1 MGDRV
6 CEPITRREE
15 VYQSALDTIYCAI
28 IILDQAGKILYVNE
42 SARKMVEGSSVVFEE
57 LLECLG
63 QEVDLVR
70 GSGRYQID
78 VGPARIVCRVNPRYL
93 SGERHGSTIVLH
105 QSKHS
110 ECVMQEMDVVS
121 SIFEELNVCLE
132 SSHDG
137 IMVSDGMGNVIRLN
151 AALEKLIGVKRRD
164 ILGRNV
170 ADLVQ
175 EGVYESS
182 AILQVIETG
191 KTATVV
197 IDHNGRQLL
206 ITGSPVYNANSA
218 MTAVV
223 ANIRDMSELNDLR
236 QKLEQQQMIA
246 EKYSKELAHIARQ
259 QSAQTSFVACSREMK
274 TILATIHSISEV
286 DSTVLISGE
295 SGTGKEMVVNEIYA
309 SSMRSYRPIIK
320 VNCGA
325 IPPALFESELFGYE
339 DGAFTGARRKGK
351 PGFFELAHMG
361 TLFLD
366 EVGELPLEMQ
376 VKLLRVLQ
384 EGEIIRIGGSKPISV
399 DVRIIAATNRD
410 LWQQVQEGKFR
421 QDLYYRLNVINIEV
435 PPLRERRDD
444 VIPLAVH
451 FIEKYNQ
458 KYSKHKEL
466 SMELGK
472 ILRSLDW
479 LGNIRELE
487 NLIENMVVLVQRDVL
502 YPEDL
507 PPRYR
512 QSGAEVSACQVTVH
526 GIMPLKEA
534 IQQVESQLL
543 CHAQEKYTTTREIAK
558 VLGVDQSTVSRKMGT
573 LLHR

>member
-1 MGDRV
+1 M
-6 CEPITRREE
+6 
-15 VYQSALDTIYCAI
+15 
-28 IILDQAGKILYVNE
+28 
-42 SARKMVEGSSVVFEE
+42 
-57 LLECLG
+57 
-63 QEVDLVR
+63 
-70 GSGRYQID
+70 
-78 VGPARIVCRVNPRYL
+78 
-93 SGERHGSTIVLH
+93 
-105 QSKHS
+105 
-110 ECVMQEMDVVS
+110 
-121 SIFEELNVCLE
+121 
-132 SSHDG
+132 
-137 IMVSDGMGNVIRLN
+137 
-151 AALEKLIGVKRRD
+151 
-164 ILGRNV
+164 
-170 ADLVQ
+170 
-175 EGVYESS
+175 
-182 AILQVIETG
+182 
-191 KTATVV
+191 
-197 IDHNGRQLL
+197 
-206 ITGSPVYNANSA
+206 
-218 MTAVV
+218 
-223 ANIRDMSELNDLR
+223 
-236 QKLEQQQMIA
+236 
-246 EKYSKELAHIARQ
+246 
-259 QSAQTSFVACSREMK
+259 
-274 TILATIHSISEV
+274 
-286 DSTVLISGE
+286 
-295 SGTGKEMVVNEIYA
+295 
-309 SSMRSYRPIIK
+309 
-320 VNCGA
+320 
-325 IPPALFESELFGYE
+325 
-339 DGAFTGARRKGK
+339 
-351 PGFFELAHMG
+351 
-361 TLFLD
+361 
-366 EVGELPLEMQ
+366 
-376 VKLLRVLQ
+376 
-384 EGEIIRIGGSKPISV
+384 

-512 QSGAEVSACQVTVH
+512 QSGAEVSPCQVTVH

>member
-182 AILQVIETG
+182 ALLQVIETG

-410 LWQQVQEGKFR
+410 LWEMTEEGTFR

-435 PPLRERRDD
+435 PPLRQRRDD
-444 VIPLAVH
+444 IIPLVMH
-451 FIEKYNQ
+451 MLERFNQ
-458 KYSKHKEL
+458 KYGKHKEIPI
-466 SMELGK
+466 ELGK
-472 ILRSLDW
+472 VLRELPW
-479 LGNIRELE
+479 RGNVRELE
-487 NLIENMVVLVQRDVL
+487 NLIENLVVLCPEDVL
-502 YPEDL
+502 TPEHL
-507 PPRYR
+507 PVRYQR
-512 QSGAEVSACQVTVH
+512 GQNPAS
-526 GIMPLKEA
+526 
-534 IQQVESQLL
+534 QVEIRGILPMKDMVRRAERQLIAN
-543 CHAQEKYTTTREIAK
+543 AQAQYSSMQEVAK
-558 VLGVDQSTVSRKMGT
+558 ALGVDVSTISRK
-573 LLHR
+573 LSRN

>member
-15 VYQSALDTIYCAI
+15 VYQSELDTIYCAI

-410 LWQQVQEGKFR
+410 LWEMTEEGTFR

-435 PPLRERRDD
+435 PPLRQRRDD
-444 VIPLAVH
+444 IIPLVMH
-451 FIEKYNQ
+451 MLERFNQ
-458 KYSKHKEL
+458 KYGKHKEIPI
-466 SMELGK
+466 ELGK
-472 ILRSLDW
+472 VLRELPW
-479 LGNIRELE
+479 RGNVRELE
-487 NLIENMVVLVQRDVL
+487 NLIENLVVLCPEDVL
-502 YPEDL
+502 TPEHL
-507 PPRYR
+507 PVRYQR
-512 QSGAEVSACQVTVH
+512 GQNPAS
-526 GIMPLKEA
+526 
-534 IQQVESQLL
+534 QVEIRGILPMKDMVRRAERQLIAN
-543 CHAQEKYTTTREIAK
+543 AQAQYSSMQEVAK
-558 VLGVDQSTVSRKMGT
+558 ALGVDVSTISRK
-573 LLHR
+573 LSRN

>member
-366 EVGELPLEMQ
+366 EVGEPPLEMQ

-410 LWQQVQEGKFR
+410 LWEMTEEGTFR

-435 PPLRERRDD
+435 PPLRQRRDD
-444 VIPLAVH
+444 IIPLVMH
-451 FIEKYNQ
+451 MLERFNQ
-458 KYSKHKEL
+458 KYGKHKEIPI
-466 SMELGK
+466 ELGK
-472 ILRSLDW
+472 VLRELPW
-479 LGNIRELE
+479 RGNVRELE
-487 NLIENMVVLVQRDVL
+487 NLIENLVVLCPEDVL
-502 YPEDL
+502 TPEHL
-507 PPRYR
+507 PVRYQR
-512 QSGAEVSACQVTVH
+512 GQNPAS
-526 GIMPLKEA
+526 
-534 IQQVESQLL
+534 QVEIRGILPMKDMVRRAERQLIAN
-543 CHAQEKYTTTREIAK
+543 AQAQYSSMQEVAK
-558 VLGVDQSTVSRKMGT
+558 ALGVDVSTISRK
-573 LLHR
+573 LSRN

>member
-339 DGAFTGARRKGK
+339 DGAFTEARRKGK

-410 LWQQVQEGKFR
+410 LWEMTEEGTFR

-435 PPLRERRDD
+435 PPLRQRRDD
-444 VIPLAVH
+444 IIPLVMH
-451 FIEKYNQ
+451 MLERFNQ
-458 KYSKHKEL
+458 KYGKHKEIPI
-466 SMELGK
+466 ELGK
-472 ILRSLDW
+472 VLRELPW
-479 LGNIRELE
+479 RGNVRELE
-487 NLIENMVVLVQRDVL
+487 NLIENLVVLCPEDVL
-502 YPEDL
+502 TPEHL
-507 PPRYR
+507 PVRYQR
-512 QSGAEVSACQVTVH
+512 GQNPAS
-526 GIMPLKEA
+526 
-534 IQQVESQLL
+534 QVEIRGILPMKDMVRRAERQLIAN
-543 CHAQEKYTTTREIAK
+543 AQAQYSSMQEVAK
-558 VLGVDQSTVSRKMGT
+558 ALGVDVSTISRK
-573 LLHR
+573 LSRN

>member
-182 AILQVIETG
+182 AILQVIESG

-223 ANIRDMSELNDLR
+223 ANIWDMSELNDLR

-309 SSMRSYRPIIK
+309 SSMRSCRPIIK

-410 LWQQVQEGKFR
+410 LWEMTEEGTFR

-435 PPLRERRDD
+435 PPLRQRRDD
-444 VIPLAVH
+444 IIPLVMH
-451 FIEKYNQ
+451 MLERFNQ
-458 KYSKHKEL
+458 KYGKHKEIPI
-466 SMELGK
+466 ELGK
-472 ILRSLDW
+472 VLRELPW
-479 LGNIRELE
+479 RGNVRELE
-487 NLIENMVVLVQRDVL
+487 NLIENLVVLCPEDVL
-502 YPEDL
+502 TPEHL
-507 PPRYR
+507 PVRYQR
-512 QSGAEVSACQVTVH
+512 GQNPAS
-526 GIMPLKEA
+526 
-534 IQQVESQLL
+534 QVEIRGILPMKDMVRRAERQLIAN
-543 CHAQEKYTTTREIAK
+543 AQAQYSSMQEVAK
-558 VLGVDQSTVSRKMGT
+558 ALGVDVSTISRK
-573 LLHR
+573 LSRN

>member
-110 ECVMQEMDVVS
+110 ESVMQEMDVVS

-410 LWQQVQEGKFR
+410 LWEMTEEGTFR

-435 PPLRERRDD
+435 PLLRQRRDD
-444 VIPLAVH
+444 IIPLVMH
-451 FIEKYNQ
+451 MLERFNQ
-458 KYSKHKEL
+458 KYGKHKEIPI
-466 SMELGK
+466 ELGK
-472 ILRSLDW
+472 VLRELPW
-479 LGNIRELE
+479 RGNVRELE
-487 NLIENMVVLVQRDVL
+487 NLIENLVVLCPEDVL
-502 YPEDL
+502 TPEHL
-507 PPRYR
+507 PVRYQR
-512 QSGAEVSACQVTVH
+512 GQNPAS
-526 GIMPLKEA
+526 
-534 IQQVESQLL
+534 QVEIRGILPMKDMVRRAERQLIAN
-543 CHAQEKYTTTREIAK
+543 AQAQYSSMQEVAK
-558 VLGVDQSTVSRKMGT
+558 ALGVDVSTISRK
-573 LLHR
+573 LSRN

>member
-309 SSMRSYRPIIK
+309 SSMRSCRPIIK

-410 LWQQVQEGKFR
+410 LWEMTEEGTFR

-435 PPLRERRDD
+435 PPLRQRRDD
-444 VIPLAVH
+444 IIPLVMH
-451 FIEKYNQ
+451 MLERFNQ
-458 KYSKHKEL
+458 KYGKHKEIPI
-466 SMELGK
+466 ELGK
-472 ILRSLDW
+472 ALRELPW
-479 LGNIRELE
+479 RGNVRELE
-487 NLIENMVVLVQRDVL
+487 NLIENLVVLCPEDVL
-502 YPEDL
+502 TPEHL
-507 PPRYR
+507 PVRYQR
-512 QSGAEVSACQVTVH
+512 GQNPAS
-526 GIMPLKEA
+526 
-534 IQQVESQLL
+534 QVEIRGILPMKDMVRRAERQLIAN
-543 CHAQEKYTTTREIAK
+543 AQAQYSSMQEVAK
-558 VLGVDQSTVSRKMGT
+558 ALGVDVSTISRK
-573 LLHR
+573 LSRN

>member
-295 SGTGKEMVVNEIYA
+295 SGKEMVVNEIYA

-410 LWQQVQEGKFR
+410 LWEMTEEGTFR

-435 PPLRERRDD
+435 PPLRQRRDD
-444 VIPLAVH
+444 IIPLVMH
-451 FIEKYNQ
+451 MLERFNQ
-458 KYSKHKEL
+458 KYGKHKEIPI
-466 SMELGK
+466 ELGK
-472 ILRSLDW
+472 VLRELPW
-479 LGNIRELE
+479 RGNVRELE
-487 NLIENMVVLVQRDVL
+487 NLIENLVVLCPEDVL
-502 YPEDL
+502 TPEHL
-507 PPRYR
+507 PVRYQR
-512 QSGAEVSACQVTVH
+512 GQNPAS
-526 GIMPLKEA
+526 
-534 IQQVESQLL
+534 QVEIRGILPMKDMVRRAERQLIAN
-543 CHAQEKYTTTREIAK
+543 AQAQYSSMQEVAK
-558 VLGVDQSTVSRKMGT
+558 ALGVDVSTISRK
-573 LLHR
+573 LSRN

>member
-274 TILATIHSISEV
+274 TILATIQSISEV

-410 LWQQVQEGKFR
+410 LWEMTEEGTFR

-435 PPLRERRDD
+435 PPLRQRRDD
-444 VIPLAVH
+444 IIPLVMH
-451 FIEKYNQ
+451 MLERFNQ
-458 KYSKHKEL
+458 KYGKHKEIPI
-466 SMELGK
+466 ELGK
-472 ILRSLDW
+472 VLRELPW
-479 LGNIRELE
+479 RGNVRELE
-487 NLIENMVVLVQRDVL
+487 NLIENLVVLCPEDVL
-502 YPEDL
+502 TPEHL
-507 PPRYR
+507 PVRYQR
-512 QSGAEVSACQVTVH
+512 GQNPAS
-526 GIMPLKEA
+526 
-534 IQQVESQLL
+534 QVEIRGILPMKDMVRRAERQLIAN
-543 CHAQEKYTTTREIAK
+543 AQAQYSSMQEVAK
-558 VLGVDQSTVSRKMGT
+558 ALGVDVSTISRK
-573 LLHR
+573 LSRN

>member
-410 LWQQVQEGKFR
+410 LWEMTEEGTFR

-435 PPLRERRDD
+435 PPLRQRRDD
-444 VIPLAVH
+444 IIPLVMH
-451 FIEKYNQ
+451 MLERFNQ
-458 KYSKHKEL
+458 KYGKHKEIPI
-466 SMELGK
+466 ELGK
-472 ILRSLDW
+472 VLRELPW
-479 LGNIRELE
+479 RGNVRELE
-487 NLIENMVVLVQRDVL
+487 NLIENLVVLCPEDVL
-502 YPEDL
+502 TPEHL
-507 PPRYR
+507 PVRYQR
-512 QSGAEVSACQVTVH
+512 GQNPAS
-526 GIMPLKEA
+526 
-534 IQQVESQLL
+534 QVEIRGILPMKDMVRRAERQLIAN
-543 CHAQEKYTTTREIAK
+543 AQAQYSSMQEVAK
-558 VLGVDQSTVSRKMGT
+558 ALGVDVSTISRK
-573 LLHR
+573 LSRN

>member
-182 AILQVIETG
+182 AILQVIESG

-309 SSMRSYRPIIK
+309 SSMRSCRPIIK

-410 LWQQVQEGKFR
+410 LWEMTEEGTFR

-435 PPLRERRDD
+435 PPLRQRRDD
-444 VIPLAVH
+444 IIPLVMH
-451 FIEKYNQ
+451 MLERFNQ
-458 KYSKHKEL
+458 KYGKHKEIPI
-466 SMELGK
+466 ELGK
-472 ILRSLDW
+472 VLRELPW
-479 LGNIRELE
+479 RGNVRELE
-487 NLIENMVVLVQRDVL
+487 NLIENLVVLCPEDVL
-502 YPEDL
+502 TPEHL
-507 PPRYR
+507 PVRYQR
-512 QSGAEVSACQVTVH
+512 GQNPAS
-526 GIMPLKEA
+526 
-534 IQQVESQLL
+534 QVEIRGILPMKDMVRRAERQLIAN
-543 CHAQEKYTTTREIAK
+543 AQAQYSSMQEVAMYLAAEAK
-558 VLGVDQSTVSRKMGT
+558 PGQ
-573 LLHR
+573 

>member
-42 SARKMVEGSSVVFEE
+42 SARKMVEGSSMVFEE

-274 TILATIHSISEV
+274 TILATIHSISEG

-295 SGTGKEMVVNEIYA
+295 TGTGKEMVVNEIYA

-410 LWQQVQEGKFR
+410 LWEMTEEGTFR

-435 PPLRERRDD
+435 PPLRQRRDD
-444 VIPLAVH
+444 IIPLVMH
-451 FIEKYNQ
+451 MLERFNQ
-458 KYSKHKEL
+458 KYGKHKEIPI
-466 SMELGK
+466 ELGK
-472 ILRSLDW
+472 VLRELPW
-479 LGNIRELE
+479 RGNVRELE
-487 NLIENMVVLVQRDVL
+487 NLIENLVVLCPEDVL
-502 YPEDL
+502 TPEHL
-507 PPRYR
+507 PVRYQR
-512 QSGAEVSACQVTVH
+512 GQNLAS
-526 GIMPLKEA
+526 
-534 IQQVESQLL
+534 QVEIRGILPMKDMVRRAERQLIAN
-543 CHAQEKYTTTREIAK
+543 AQAQYSSMQEVAK
-558 VLGVDQSTVSRKMGT
+558 ALGVDVSTISRK
-573 LLHR
+573 LSRN

>member
-78 VGPARIVCRVNPRYL
+78 VGQARIVCRVNPRYL

-410 LWQQVQEGKFR
+410 LWEMTEEGTFR

-435 PPLRERRDD
+435 PPLRQRRDD
-444 VIPLAVH
+444 IIPLVMH
-451 FIEKYNQ
+451 MLERFNQ
-458 KYSKHKEL
+458 KYGKHKEIPI
-466 SMELGK
+466 ELGK
-472 ILRSLDW
+472 VLRELPW
-479 LGNIRELE
+479 RGNVRELE
-487 NLIENMVVLVQRDVL
+487 NLIENLVVLCPEDVL
-502 YPEDL
+502 TPEHL
-507 PPRYR
+507 PVRYQR
-512 QSGAEVSACQVTVH
+512 GQNPAS
-526 GIMPLKEA
+526 
-534 IQQVESQLL
+534 QVEIRGILPMKDMVRRAERQLIAN
-543 CHAQEKYTTTREIAK
+543 AQAQYSSMQEVAK
-558 VLGVDQSTVSRKMGT
+558 ALGVDVSTISRK
-573 LLHR
+573 LSRN

>member
-410 LWQQVQEGKFR
+410 LWEMTEEGTFR

-435 PPLRERRDD
+435 PPLRQRRDD
-444 VIPLAVH
+444 IIPLVMH
-451 FIEKYNQ
+451 MLERFNQ
-458 KYSKHKEL
+458 KYGKHKEIPI
-466 SMELGK
+466 ELGK
-472 ILRSLDW
+472 VLRELPW
-479 LGNIRELE
+479 RGNVRELE
-487 NLIENMVVLVQRDVL
+487 NLIENLVVL
-502 YPEDL
+502 YPEDVLTPEHL
-507 PPRYR
+507 PVRYQR
-512 QSGAEVSACQVTVH
+512 GQNPAS
-526 GIMPLKEA
+526 
-534 IQQVESQLL
+534 QVEIRGILPMKDMVRRAERQLIAN
-543 CHAQEKYTTTREIAK
+543 AQAQYSSMQEVAK
-558 VLGVDQSTVSRKMGT
+558 ALGVDVSTISRK
-573 LLHR
+573 LSRN

>member
-42 SARKMVEGSSVVFEE
+42 SARKMGEGSSVVFEE

-399 DVRIIAATNRD
+399 DERIIAATNRD
-410 LWQQVQEGKFR
+410 LWEMTEEGTFR

-435 PPLRERRDD
+435 PPLRQRRDD
-444 VIPLAVH
+444 IIPLVMH
-451 FIEKYNQ
+451 MLERFNQ
-458 KYSKHKEL
+458 KYGKHKEIPI
-466 SMELGK
+466 ELGK
-472 ILRSLDW
+472 VLRELPW
-479 LGNIRELE
+479 RGNVRELE
-487 NLIENMVVLVQRDVL
+487 NLIENLVVLCPEDVL
-502 YPEDL
+502 TPEHL
-507 PPRYR
+507 PVRYQR
-512 QSGAEVSACQVTVH
+512 GQNPAS
-526 GIMPLKEA
+526 
-534 IQQVESQLL
+534 QVEIRGILPMKDMVRRAERQLIAN
-543 CHAQEKYTTTREIAK
+543 AQAQYSSMQEVAK
-558 VLGVDQSTVSRKMGT
+558 ALGVDVSTISRK
-573 LLHR
+573 LSRN

>member
-410 LWQQVQEGKFR
+410 LWEMTEEGTFR

-435 PPLRERRDD
+435 PPLRQRRDD
-444 VIPLAVH
+444 IIPLVMH
-451 FIEKYNQ
+451 MLERFNQ
-458 KYSKHKEL
+458 KYGKHKEIPI
-466 SMELGK
+466 ELGK
-472 ILRSLDW
+472 VL
-479 LGNIRELE
+479 RELPWRGNVREME
-487 NLIENMVVLVQRDVL
+487 NLIENLVVLCPEDVL
-502 YPEDL
+502 TPEHL
-507 PPRYR
+507 PVRYQR
-512 QSGAEVSACQVTVH
+512 GQNPAS
-526 GIMPLKEA
+526 
-534 IQQVESQLL
+534 QVEIRGILPMKDMVRRAERQLIAN
-543 CHAQEKYTTTREIAK
+543 AQAQYSSMQEVAK
-558 VLGVDQSTVSRKMGT
+558 ALGVDVSTISRK
-573 LLHR
+573 LSRN

>member
-121 SIFEELNVCLE
+121 SLFEELNVCLE

-309 SSMRSYRPIIK
+309 SSMRSCRPIIK

-410 LWQQVQEGKFR
+410 LWEMTEEGTFR

-435 PPLRERRDD
+435 PPLRQRRDD
-444 VIPLAVH
+444 IIPLVMH
-451 FIEKYNQ
+451 MLERFNQ
-458 KYSKHKEL
+458 KYGKHKEIPI
-466 SMELGK
+466 ELGK
-472 ILRSLDW
+472 VLRELPW
-479 LGNIRELE
+479 RGNVRELE
-487 NLIENMVVLVQRDVL
+487 NLIENLVVLCPEDVL
-502 YPEDL
+502 TPEHL
-507 PPRYR
+507 PVRYQR
-512 QSGAEVSACQVTVH
+512 GQNPAS
-526 GIMPLKEA
+526 
-534 IQQVESQLL
+534 QVEIRGILPMKDMVRRAERQLIAN
-543 CHAQEKYTTTREIAK
+543 AQAQYSSMQEVAK
-558 VLGVDQSTVSRKMGT
+558 ALGVDVSTISRK
-573 LLHR
+573 LSRN

>member
-295 SGTGKEMVVNEIYA
+295 SGTGKEMVVSEIYA

-410 LWQQVQEGKFR
+410 LWEMTEEGTFR

-435 PPLRERRDD
+435 PPLRQRRDD
-444 VIPLAVH
+444 IIPLVMH
-451 FIEKYNQ
+451 MLERFNQ
-458 KYSKHKEL
+458 KYGKHKEIPI
-466 SMELGK
+466 ELGK
-472 ILRSLDW
+472 VLRELPW
-479 LGNIRELE
+479 RGNVRELE
-487 NLIENMVVLVQRDVL
+487 NLIENLVVLCPEDVL
-502 YPEDL
+502 TPEHL
-507 PPRYR
+507 PVRYQR
-512 QSGAEVSACQVTVH
+512 GQNPAS
-526 GIMPLKEA
+526 
-534 IQQVESQLL
+534 QVEIRGILPMKDMVRRAERQLIAN
-543 CHAQEKYTTTREIAK
+543 AQAQYSSMQEVAK
-558 VLGVDQSTVSRKMGT
+558 ALGVDVSTISRK
-573 LLHR
+573 LSRN

>member
-295 SGTGKEMVVNEIYA
+295 SGTGKEMVDNEIYA

-410 LWQQVQEGKFR
+410 LWEMTEEGTFR

-435 PPLRERRDD
+435 PPLRQRRDD
-444 VIPLAVH
+444 IIPLVMH
-451 FIEKYNQ
+451 MLERFNQ
-458 KYSKHKEL
+458 KYGKHKEIPI
-466 SMELGK
+466 ELGK
-472 ILRSLDW
+472 VLRELPW
-479 LGNIRELE
+479 RGNVRELE
-487 NLIENMVVLVQRDVL
+487 NLIENLVVLCPEDVL
-502 YPEDL
+502 TPEHL
-507 PPRYR
+507 PVRYQR
-512 QSGAEVSACQVTVH
+512 GQNPAS
-526 GIMPLKEA
+526 
-534 IQQVESQLL
+534 QVEIRGILPMKDMVRRAERQLIAN
-543 CHAQEKYTTTREIAK
+543 AQAQYSSMQEVAK
-558 VLGVDQSTVSRKMGT
+558 ALGVDVSTISRK
-573 LLHR
+573 LSRN

>member
-110 ECVMQEMDVVS
+110 ECGMQEMDVVS

-410 LWQQVQEGKFR
+410 LWEMTEEGTFR

-435 PPLRERRDD
+435 PPLRQRRDD
-444 VIPLAVH
+444 IIPLVMH
-451 FIEKYNQ
+451 MLERFNQ
-458 KYSKHKEL
+458 KYGKHKEIPI
-466 SMELGK
+466 ELGK
-472 ILRSLDW
+472 VLRELPW
-479 LGNIRELE
+479 RGNVRELE
-487 NLIENMVVLVQRDVL
+487 NLIENLVVLCPEDVL
-502 YPEDL
+502 TPEHL
-507 PPRYR
+507 PVRYQR
-512 QSGAEVSACQVTVH
+512 GQNPAS
-526 GIMPLKEA
+526 
-534 IQQVESQLL
+534 QVEIRGILPMKDMVRRAERQLIAN
-543 CHAQEKYTTTREIAK
+543 AQAQYSSMQEVAK
-558 VLGVDQSTVSRKMGT
+558 ALGVDVSTISRK
-573 LLHR
+573 LSRN

>member
-274 TILATIHSISEV
+274 PILATIHSISEV

-410 LWQQVQEGKFR
+410 LWEMTEEGTFR

-435 PPLRERRDD
+435 PPLRQRRDD
-444 VIPLAVH
+444 IIPLVMH
-451 FIEKYNQ
+451 MLERFNQ
-458 KYSKHKEL
+458 KYGKHKEIPI
-466 SMELGK
+466 ELGK
-472 ILRSLDW
+472 VLRELPW
-479 LGNIRELE
+479 RGNVRELE
-487 NLIENMVVLVQRDVL
+487 NLIENLVVLCPEDVL
-502 YPEDL
+502 TPEHL
-507 PPRYR
+507 PVRYQR
-512 QSGAEVSACQVTVH
+512 GQNPAS
-526 GIMPLKEA
+526 
-534 IQQVESQLL
+534 QVEIRGILPMKDMVRRAERQLIAN
-543 CHAQEKYTTTREIAK
+543 AQAQYSSMQEVAK
-558 VLGVDQSTVSRKMGT
+558 ALGVDVSTISRK
-573 LLHR
+573 LSRN

>member
-309 SSMRSYRPIIK
+309 SSMRSCRPIIK

-410 LWQQVQEGKFR
+410 LWEMTEEGTFR

-435 PPLRERRDD
+435 PPLRQRRDD
-444 VIPLAVH
+444 IIPLVMH
-451 FIEKYNQ
+451 MLERFNQ
-458 KYSKHKEL
+458 KYGKHKEIPI
-466 SMELGK
+466 ELGK
-472 ILRSLDW
+472 VLRELPW
-479 LGNIRELE
+479 RGNVRELE
-487 NLIENMVVLVQRDVL
+487 NLIENLVVLCPEDVL
-502 YPEDL
+502 TPEHL
-507 PPRYR
+507 PVRY
-512 QSGAEVSACQVTVH
+512 QCGQNPAS
-526 GIMPLKEA
+526 
-534 IQQVESQLL
+534 QVEIRGILPMKDMVRRAERQLIAN
-543 CHAQEKYTTTREIAK
+543 AQAQYSSMQEVAK
-558 VLGVDQSTVSRKMGT
+558 ALGVDVSTISRK
-573 LLHR
+573 LSRN

>member
-70 GSGRYQID
+70 GSGRYQIN

-182 AILQVIETG
+182 AILQVIESG

-309 SSMRSYRPIIK
+309 SSMRSCRPIIK

-410 LWQQVQEGKFR
+410 LWEMTEEGTFR

-435 PPLRERRDD
+435 PPLRQRRDD
-444 VIPLAVH
+444 IIPLVMH
-451 FIEKYNQ
+451 MLERFNQ
-458 KYSKHKEL
+458 KYGKHKEIPI
-466 SMELGK
+466 ELGK
-472 ILRSLDW
+472 VLRELPW
-479 LGNIRELE
+479 RGNVRELE
-487 NLIENMVVLVQRDVL
+487 NLIENLVVLCPEDVL
-502 YPEDL
+502 TPEHL
-507 PPRYR
+507 PVRYQR
-512 QSGAEVSACQVTVH
+512 GQNPAS
-526 GIMPLKEA
+526 
-534 IQQVESQLL
+534 QVEIRGILPMKDMVRRAERQLIAN
-543 CHAQEKYTTTREIAK
+543 AQAQYSSMQEVAK
-558 VLGVDQSTVSRKMGT
+558 ALGVDVSTISRK
-573 LLHR
+573 LSRN

>member
-410 LWQQVQEGKFR
+410 LWEMTEEGTFR

-435 PPLRERRDD
+435 PPLRQRRDD
-444 VIPLAVH
+444 IIPLVMH
-451 FIEKYNQ
+451 MLERFNQ
-458 KYSKHKEL
+458 KYGKHKEIPI
-466 SMELGK
+466 ELGK
-472 ILRSLDW
+472 V
-479 LGNIRELE
+479 RELE
-487 NLIENMVVLVQRDVL
+487 NLIENLVVLCPEDVL
-502 YPEDL
+502 TPEHL
-507 PPRYR
+507 PVRYQR
-512 QSGAEVSACQVTVH
+512 GQNPAS
-526 GIMPLKEA
+526 
-534 IQQVESQLL
+534 QVEIRGILPMKDMVRRAERQLIAN
-543 CHAQEKYTTTREIAK
+543 AQAQYSSMQEVAK
-558 VLGVDQSTVSRKMGT
+558 ALGVDVSTISRK
-573 LLHR
+573 LSRN

>member
-410 LWQQVQEGKFR
+410 LWEMTEEGTFR

-435 PPLRERRDD
+435 PPLRQRRDD
-444 VIPLAVH
+444 IIPLVMH
-451 FIEKYNQ
+451 MLERFNQ
-458 KYSKHKEL
+458 KYGKHKEIPI
-466 SMELGK
+466 ELGK
-472 ILRSLDW
+472 VLRELPW
-479 LGNIRELE
+479 RGNVRELE
-487 NLIENMVVLVQRDVL
+487 NLIENLVVLCPEDVL
-502 YPEDL
+502 TPEHL
-507 PPRYR
+507 PVRYQR
-512 QSGAEVSACQVTVH
+512 GQNPAS
-526 GIMPLKEA
+526 
-534 IQQVESQLL
+534 QVEIRGILPMKDMVRRAERQLIAN
-543 CHAQEKYTTTREIAK
+543 AQAQYTSMQEVAK
-558 VLGVDQSTVSRKMGT
+558 ALGVDVSTISRK
-573 LLHR
+573 LSRN

>member
-399 DVRIIAATNRD
+399 DVRISAATNRD
-410 LWQQVQEGKFR
+410 LWEMTEEGTFR

-435 PPLRERRDD
+435 PPLRQRRDD
-444 VIPLAVH
+444 IIPLVMH
-451 FIEKYNQ
+451 MLERFNQ
-458 KYSKHKEL
+458 KYGKHKEIPI
-466 SMELGK
+466 ELGK
-472 ILRSLDW
+472 VLRELPW
-479 LGNIRELE
+479 RGNVRELE
-487 NLIENMVVLVQRDVL
+487 NLIENLVVLCPEDVL
-502 YPEDL
+502 TPEHL
-507 PPRYR
+507 PVRYQR
-512 QSGAEVSACQVTVH
+512 GQNPAS
-526 GIMPLKEA
+526 
-534 IQQVESQLL
+534 QVEIRGILPMKDMVRRAERQLIAN
-543 CHAQEKYTTTREIAK
+543 AQAQYSSMQEVAK
-558 VLGVDQSTVSRKMGT
+558 ALGVDVSTISRK
-573 LLHR
+573 LSRN

>member
-182 AILQVIETG
+182 AILQVIESG

-309 SSMRSYRPIIK
+309 SSMRSCRPIIK

-366 EVGELPLEMQ
+366 EVGEHPLEMQ

-410 LWQQVQEGKFR
+410 LWEMTEEGTFR

-435 PPLRERRDD
+435 PPLRQRRDD
-444 VIPLAVH
+444 IIPLVMH
-451 FIEKYNQ
+451 MLERFNQ
-458 KYSKHKEL
+458 KYGKHKEIPI
-466 SMELGK
+466 ELGK
-472 ILRSLDW
+472 VLRELPW
-479 LGNIRELE
+479 RGNVRELE
-487 NLIENMVVLVQRDVL
+487 NLIENLVVLCPEDVL
-502 YPEDL
+502 TPEHL
-507 PPRYR
+507 PVRYQR
-512 QSGAEVSACQVTVH
+512 GQNPAS
-526 GIMPLKEA
+526 
-534 IQQVESQLL
+534 QVEIRGILPMKDMVRRAERQLIAN
-543 CHAQEKYTTTREIAK
+543 AQAQYSSMQEVAK
-558 VLGVDQSTVSRKMGT
+558 ALGVDVSTISRK
-573 LLHR
+573 LSRN

>member
-384 EGEIIRIGGSKPISV
+384 EGEIFRIGGSKPISV

-410 LWQQVQEGKFR
+410 LWEMTEEGTFR

-435 PPLRERRDD
+435 PPLRQRRDD
-444 VIPLAVH
+444 IIPLVMH
-451 FIEKYNQ
+451 MLERFNQ
-458 KYSKHKEL
+458 KYGKHKEIPI
-466 SMELGK
+466 ELGK
-472 ILRSLDW
+472 VLRELPW
-479 LGNIRELE
+479 RGNVRELE
-487 NLIENMVVLVQRDVL
+487 NLIENLVVLCPEDVL
-502 YPEDL
+502 TPEHL
-507 PPRYR
+507 PVRYQR
-512 QSGAEVSACQVTVH
+512 GQNPAS
-526 GIMPLKEA
+526 
-534 IQQVESQLL
+534 QVEIRGILPMKDMVRRAERQLIAN
-543 CHAQEKYTTTREIAK
+543 AQAQYSSMQEVARA
-558 VLGVDQSTVSRKMGT
+558 LGVDVSTISRK
-573 LLHR
+573 LSRN

>member
-295 SGTGKEMVVNEIYA
+295 SCTGKEMVVNEIYA

-410 LWQQVQEGKFR
+410 LWEMTEEGTFR

-435 PPLRERRDD
+435 PPLRQRRDD
-444 VIPLAVH
+444 IIPLVMH
-451 FIEKYNQ
+451 MLERFNQ
-458 KYSKHKEL
+458 KYGKHKEIPI
-466 SMELGK
+466 ELGK
-472 ILRSLDW
+472 VLRELPW
-479 LGNIRELE
+479 RGNVRELE
-487 NLIENMVVLVQRDVL
+487 NLIENLVVLCPEDVL
-502 YPEDL
+502 TPEHL
-507 PPRYR
+507 PVRYQR
-512 QSGAEVSACQVTVH
+512 GQNPAS
-526 GIMPLKEA
+526 
-534 IQQVESQLL
+534 QVEIRGILPMKDMVRRAERQLIAN
-543 CHAQEKYTTTREIAK
+543 AQAQYSSMQEVAK
-558 VLGVDQSTVSRKMGT
+558 ALGVDVSTISRK
-573 LLHR
+573 LSRN

>member
-410 LWQQVQEGKFR
+410 LWEMTEEGTFR

-435 PPLRERRDD
+435 PPLRQRRDD
-444 VIPLAVH
+444 IIPLVMH
-451 FIEKYNQ
+451 MLERFNQ
-458 KYSKHKEL
+458 KYGKHKEIPI
-466 SMELGK
+466 ELGK
-472 ILRSLDW
+472 VLRELPW
-479 LGNIRELE
+479 RGNVRELE
-487 NLIENMVVLVQRDVL
+487 NLIENLVVLCPEDVL
-502 YPEDL
+502 TPEHL
-507 PPRYR
+507 PVRYQR
-512 QSGAEVSACQVTVH
+512 GQNPAS
-526 GIMPLKEA
+526 
-534 IQQVESQLL
+534 QVEIRGSLPMKDMVRRAERQLIAN
-543 CHAQEKYTTTREIAK
+543 AQAQYSSMQEVAK
-558 VLGVDQSTVSRKMGT
+558 ALGVDVSTISRK
-573 LLHR
+573 LSRN

>member
-197 IDHNGRQLL
+197 IDNNGRQLL

-410 LWQQVQEGKFR
+410 LWEMTEEGTFR

-435 PPLRERRDD
+435 PPLRQRRDD
-444 VIPLAVH
+444 IIPLVMH
-451 FIEKYNQ
+451 MLERFNQ
-458 KYSKHKEL
+458 KYGKHKEIPI
-466 SMELGK
+466 ELGK
-472 ILRSLDW
+472 VLRELPW
-479 LGNIRELE
+479 RGNVRELE
-487 NLIENMVVLVQRDVL
+487 NLIENLVVLCPEDVL
-502 YPEDL
+502 TPEHL
-507 PPRYR
+507 PVRYQR
-512 QSGAEVSACQVTVH
+512 GQNPAS
-526 GIMPLKEA
+526 
-534 IQQVESQLL
+534 QVEIRGILPMKDMVRRAERQLIAN
-543 CHAQEKYTTTREIAK
+543 AQAQYSSMQEVAK
-558 VLGVDQSTVSRKMGT
+558 ALGVDVSTISRK
-573 LLHR
+573 LSRN

>member
-197 IDHNGRQLL
+197 IDHNGKQLL

-410 LWQQVQEGKFR
+410 LWEMTEEGTFR

-435 PPLRERRDD
+435 PPLRQRRDD
-444 VIPLAVH
+444 IIPLVMH
-451 FIEKYNQ
+451 MLERFNQ
-458 KYSKHKEL
+458 KYGKHKEIPI
-466 SMELGK
+466 ELGK
-472 ILRSLDW
+472 VLRELPW
-479 LGNIRELE
+479 RGNVRELE
-487 NLIENMVVLVQRDVL
+487 NLIENLVVLCPEDVL
-502 YPEDL
+502 TPEHL
-507 PPRYR
+507 PVRYQR
-512 QSGAEVSACQVTVH
+512 GQNPAS
-526 GIMPLKEA
+526 
-534 IQQVESQLL
+534 QVEIRGILPMKDMVRRAERQLIAN
-543 CHAQEKYTTTREIAK
+543 AQAQYSSMQEVAK
-558 VLGVDQSTVSRKMGT
+558 ALGVDVSTISRK
-573 LLHR
+573 LSRN

>member
-6 CEPITRREE
+6 CEPITRWEE

-410 LWQQVQEGKFR
+410 LWEMTEEGTFR

-435 PPLRERRDD
+435 PPLRQRRDD
-444 VIPLAVH
+444 IIPLVMH
-451 FIEKYNQ
+451 MLERFNQ
-458 KYSKHKEL
+458 KYGKHKEIPI
-466 SMELGK
+466 ELGK
-472 ILRSLDW
+472 VLRELPW
-479 LGNIRELE
+479 RGNVRELE
-487 NLIENMVVLVQRDVL
+487 NLIENLVVLCPEDVL
-502 YPEDL
+502 TPEHL
-507 PPRYR
+507 PVRYQR
-512 QSGAEVSACQVTVH
+512 GQNPAS
-526 GIMPLKEA
+526 
-534 IQQVESQLL
+534 QVEIRGILPMKDMVRRAERQLIAN
-543 CHAQEKYTTTREIAK
+543 AQAQYSSMQEVAK
-558 VLGVDQSTVSRKMGT
+558 ALGVDVSTISRK
-573 LLHR
+573 LSRN

>member
-410 LWQQVQEGKFR
+410 LWEMTEEGTFR

-435 PPLRERRDD
+435 PPLRQRRDD
-444 VIPLAVH
+444 IIPLVMH
-451 FIEKYNQ
+451 MLERFNQ
-458 KYSKHKEL
+458 KYGKHKEIPI
-466 SMELGK
+466 ELGK
-472 ILRSLDW
+472 VLRELLW
-479 LGNIRELE
+479 RGNVRELE
-487 NLIENMVVLVQRDVL
+487 NLIENLVVLCPEDVL
-502 YPEDL
+502 TPEHL
-507 PPRYR
+507 PVRYQR
-512 QSGAEVSACQVTVH
+512 GQNPAS
-526 GIMPLKEA
+526 
-534 IQQVESQLL
+534 QVEIRGILPMKDMVRRAERQLIAN
-543 CHAQEKYTTTREIAK
+543 AQAQYSSMQEVAK
-558 VLGVDQSTVSRKMGT
+558 ALGVDVSTISRK
-573 LLHR
+573 LSRN

>member
-259 QSAQTSFVACSREMK
+259 QSAQTSFVACSREIK

-410 LWQQVQEGKFR
+410 LWEMTEEGTFR

-435 PPLRERRDD
+435 PPLRQRRDD
-444 VIPLAVH
+444 IIPLVMH
-451 FIEKYNQ
+451 MLERFNQ
-458 KYSKHKEL
+458 KYGKHKEIPI
-466 SMELGK
+466 ELGK
-472 ILRSLDW
+472 VLRELPW
-479 LGNIRELE
+479 RGNVRELE
-487 NLIENMVVLVQRDVL
+487 NLIENLVVLCPEDVL
-502 YPEDL
+502 TPEHL
-507 PPRYR
+507 PVRYQR
-512 QSGAEVSACQVTVH
+512 GQNPAS
-526 GIMPLKEA
+526 
-534 IQQVESQLL
+534 QVEIRGILPMKDMVRRAERQLIAN
-543 CHAQEKYTTTREIAK
+543 AQAQYSSMQEVAK
-558 VLGVDQSTVSRKMGT
+558 ALGVDVSTISRK
-573 LLHR
+573 LSRN